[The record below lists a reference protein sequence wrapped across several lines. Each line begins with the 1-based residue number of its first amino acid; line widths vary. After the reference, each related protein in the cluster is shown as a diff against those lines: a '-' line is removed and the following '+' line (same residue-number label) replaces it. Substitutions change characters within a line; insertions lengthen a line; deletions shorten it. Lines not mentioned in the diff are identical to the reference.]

1 MSEIIETGKQDK
13 TALQNAQTVV
23 KETYSWMHSVKA
35 FSKKIES
42 VYTVAFPDLAKP
54 LQSSLSQTVHSVST
68 MTDLI
73 KQLIAKIEQGP
84 VLQNALTTLLEYP
97 NAISNKDARE
107 KHLNRFVS
115 ANFMQL
121 LNRSS
126 SVVNED
132 AFQAELQCLE

>member
-1 MSEIIETGKQDK
+1 MSEIIETSKQDK
-13 TALQNAQTVV
+13 TAVQNAQTVV
-23 KETYSWMHSVKA
+23 KETSSWMHSVKA
-35 FSKKIES
+35 FSKKMES
-42 VYTVAFPDLAKP
+42 VYSVAFPDLAKP

-84 VLQNALTTLLEYP
+84 VLQNALTSLLEYP
-97 NAISNKDARE
+97 NAIPNKDARE

>member
-1 MSEIIETGKQDK
+1 M
-13 TALQNAQTVV
+13 
-23 KETYSWMHSVKA
+23 
-35 FSKKIES
+35 ES
-42 VYTVAFPDLAKP
+42 VYSVAFPDLAKP

-97 NAISNKDARE
+97 NAIPNKDAKE